1 MARTRLVRA
10 AQLEIPAGSCQRLG
24 RTIWSYRLGLA
35 DICRLGLADLLQTR
49 IDSEA
54 MGRAKDSD
62 ARFILWTRIGR
73 RPLPPHPP
81 PEQQT
86 VFAIRPAGHALLPRN
101 FPRGTLSLSPS
112 PPFSRVLDL
121 FHMFNMKERDGW
133 VGGRGADGKECVA
146 RGSRQSRLIASDHFR
161 SRPTTTVTAVTSAHQ
176 GPRRSRGVTAVS

>member
-1 MARTRLVRA
+1 M
-10 AQLEIPAGSCQRLG
+10 G
-24 RTIWSYRLGLA
+24 RT
-35 DICRLGLADLLQTR
+35 
-49 IDSEA
+49 
-54 MGRAKDSD
+54 KDSD

-86 VFAIRPAGHALLPRN
+86 VFAIRPAGHALLPPK
-101 FPRGTLSLSPS
+101 FLSVSLS

-133 VGGRGADGKECVA
+133 EGGRGADGKECVA

-161 SRPTTTVTAVTSAHQ
+161 SRPITTVTAVTSAHQ